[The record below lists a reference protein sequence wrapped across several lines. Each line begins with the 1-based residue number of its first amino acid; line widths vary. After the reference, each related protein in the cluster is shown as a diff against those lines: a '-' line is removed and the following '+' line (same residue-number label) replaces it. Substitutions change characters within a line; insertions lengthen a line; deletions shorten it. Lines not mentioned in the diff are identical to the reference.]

1 MILHLLAR
9 MIEMPCTPPKLKVKY
24 NRSGLPF
31 FLKTRTQ
38 TPHSVSGSDSPNL
51 AVCFIEEL
59 KSCFLAA
66 AGCPGDFHFRKM
78 CCRQVFPGADPP
90 SFRLHVQLR
99 PKQPLQLRPNR
110 EFWCVSPPKFGG
122 DIGVSPGVQEGL
134 MLISYMYH
142 YLIRLLKKLDVFWD
156 GFNLV

>member
-1 MILHLLAR
+1 VSIYLGTIISYH
-9 MIEMPCTPPKLKVKY
+9 
-24 NRSGLPF
+24 
-31 FLKTRTQ
+31 
-38 TPHSVSGSDSPNL
+38 VSGSDSPNL

-156 GFNLV
+156 GFNLVWNFHPSFWCFVDELKPPPATLCLD

>member
-1 MILHLLAR
+1 MSIYLGTIISYH
-9 MIEMPCTPPKLKVKY
+9 
-24 NRSGLPF
+24 
-31 FLKTRTQ
+31 
-38 TPHSVSGSDSPNL
+38 VSGSDSPNL

-156 GFNLV
+156 GFNLVWNFHPSFWCFVDELKPPPATLCLD

>member
-1 MILHLLAR
+1 MSIYLGTIISYH
-9 MIEMPCTPPKLKVKY
+9 
-24 NRSGLPF
+24 
-31 FLKTRTQ
+31 
-38 TPHSVSGSDSPNL
+38 VSGSDSPNL

-142 YLIRLLKKLDVFWD
+142 YLIRLLKKLDAFWD
-156 GFNLV
+156 GFNLVWNFHPSFWCFVDELKPPPATLCLD